1 LFRFILHSALQ
12 GKSAKILSKLFS
24 LYIRESLV
32 ASCFIT
38 FVFFTHCLSSVNL
51 SLSILIAL
59 LSFAV
64 ISQVLFNRL
73 AIWLVLLHGAAVT
86 SKTISF
92 GFISKNDAG
101 I

>member
-1 LFRFILHSALQ
+1 LILHSALQ

-24 LYIRESLV
+24 SSISQSFV
-32 ASCFIT
+32 ASFFIT
-38 FVFFTHCLSSVNL
+38 FVFVTHCLSRVNL

-64 ISQVLFNRL
+64 ISQVFCSILP
-73 AIWLVLLHGAAVT
+73 IWLVLLHGEAVMSST
-86 SKTISF
+86 LSPDFKSRKFT
-92 GFISKNDAG
+92 G